1 VAPGEISYHGIA
13 YGIIVT
19 LGRDDR
25 SSKRLIDLSSDVTPS
40 PTVTD
45 ILQRSAPTGHR
56 WRTALVATGILTLA
70 AILWFA
76 LGRGDAGEHTF
87 QTASVV
93 RGDVIAAVTA
103 TGVLHPVT
111 QVDVGSEVSGVIKTV
126 AVDYNDRV
134 KRGQILANLDT
145 DQLAAHVAEAK
156 ASLGSA
162 EAGRRQAQATVHET
176 EVAFQRCE
184 TLAKTQMCSLQDLD
198 QLEASYLRAQA
209 AEAAGV
215 AAVSLAQA
223 NLESAKTALGKAAI
237 VAPIDGIVL
246 SRYIEPGQTVA
257 ATFQTPVL
265 FTLAED
271 LRQMQVKA
279 DIDEA
284 DIGRVRQGQTG
295 SFTVDAYPGRHFPA
309 EVSAVRFAPKTVE
322 GVVTYEAVLAVD
334 NEALLLRPGMT
345 ANVDIV
351 TDTLHDVLLI
361 PNAALRFKP
370 PEDLIGAPVPVEAN
384 PAVRTVWILPDEDE
398 PPKPIKVTIG
408 ATDDH
413 NSELRDGALVEGAQ
427 VVIDVREP
435 DPRGGNGPP

>member
-1 VAPGEISYHGIA
+1 
-13 YGIIVT
+13 
-19 LGRDDR
+19 
-25 SSKRLIDLSSDVTPS
+25 LSSDVTPPPS
-40 PTVTD
+40 VIE
-45 ILQRSAPTGHR
+45 ILRRSAPTGNR
-56 WRTALVATGILTLA
+56 WRTPVIAIGLLTLG
-70 AILWFA
+70 AIAWFTLA
-76 LGRGDAGEHTF
+76 GNDAGQHDF

-93 RGDVIAAVTA
+93 RGDVIATVTA

-126 AVDYNDRV
+126 AVDFNDRV
-134 KRGQILANLDT
+134 KRGQILAHLDT

-162 EAGRRQAQATVHET
+162 QAGRRQAQATVHET

-184 TLAKTQMCSLQDLD
+184 RLAQTQMCSLQDLD
-198 QLEASYLRAQA
+198 QLEAAFLRAQA
-209 AEAAGV
+209 AEAAAV
-215 AAVSLAQA
+215 ATVSLGEA
-223 NLESAKTALGKAAI
+223 NLESALTAIGKAAI

-246 SRYIEPGQTVA
+246 SRYVEPGQTVA

-271 LRQMQVKA
+271 LSQMQVKA

-284 DIGRVRQGQTG
+284 DIGRVRQGQSG

-309 EVSAVRFAPKTVE
+309 AVSSVRFAPKTVE

-334 NEALLLRPGMT
+334 NQALLLRPGMT
-345 ANVDIV
+345 TTVDIV

-370 PEDLIGAPVPVEAN
+370 PDDIVVAAAAPIEAD
-384 PAVRTVWILPDEDE
+384 PAVRTVWMLPGDDE
-398 PPKPIKVTIG
+398 PPQPINVTIG

-413 NSELRDGALVEGAQ
+413 NSEVRAGPLAEGALVVVDMRETGAPG
-427 VVIDVREP
+427 D
-435 DPRGGNGPP
+435 DGPR